1 MDPESNAG
9 YSPRRFA
16 SAKEGTFS
24 GGWFPTT
31 PPAWRVG
38 NEIRA
43 PDTLVDA
50 SPTRSR
56 TWVRFPPS
64 PLVGKQAKQ
73 CEVPILPAKAPANRC
88 EGPQRKTRPFAA
100 GRQQAGRSRV

>member
-1 MDPESNAG
+1 MPAQ
-9 YSPRRFA
+9 PWRFA
-16 SAKEGTFS
+16 SAKGGTFS

-64 PLVGKQAKQ
+64 PL
-73 CEVPILPAKAPANRC
+73 LPESRSGVLAVLAPRPAARPPLALL
-88 EGPQRKTRPFAA
+88 EFFLGPPNAA
-100 GRQQAGRSRV
+100 LPRG

>member
-1 MDPESNAG
+1 MPAQ
-9 YSPRRFA
+9 PWRFA
-16 SAKEGTFS
+16 SAKGGTFS

-64 PLVGKQAKQ
+64 PLPSGK
-73 CEVPILPAKAPANRC
+73 PLSR
-88 EGPQRKTRPFAA
+88 AA
-100 GRQQAGRSRV
+100 FLMPLRSVIGMHDGVSLASRQQPAVYGDGHPEGDKEGE